1 MSCSLGVRNIRN
13 TYGGEN
19 VSNYVTAANANE
31 ADAWKAF
38 DGKEDTSWTA
48 SCDNTTTLSFNF
60 DIPTEVGGVRI
71 IPATSDPDS
80 FPATIQLLV
89 SDPGESTLFQTL
101 TMETP
106 EVGVAQ
112 EFVFDEPVTKRTFSF
127 QPLNAS
133 GSTSETYNV
142 SIADVEFLVSRDIVA
157 VTTPAEPVLQEKT
170 VTPSTTVQNVTPDE
184 GFDGLDKVTVEG
196 ATLQEKT
203 VTPTTSSQI
212 IVPDSGVYGL
222 NKVTVGA
229 AALQEKSVTPST
241 SQQIITPDSGNYGL
255 SKVTV
260 SAAPPSGTD
269 TSDAT
274 AAAADIRSGK
284 TAYGS
289 SGKLT
294 GTMGTVS
301 VPTPS
306 ITVSSSGL
314 ITASNSQSAGYTAG
328 GSQSATSQLTTKS
341 AQTYTPTTYSQTISS
356 GRYLTGTQT
365 ISGDSNLVASN
376 IKSGV
381 SIFGVSGSLNAS
393 NLDELFYDVTVTN
406 NTSSKLT
413 FYWVDLT
420 ADKSSIIY
428 RNKDVT
434 SGSTSTLS
442 VPKYSIM
449 GICSSTMDKGLYCKS
464 SAIDIKYLYG
474 VNCLDLKAGTPKK
487 LGDYNGTLIFFPY
500 GGNTTLSFTNGYP
513 S

>member
-133 GSTSETYNV
+133 GSASETYNV

-184 GFDGLDKVTVEG
+184 GFDGLGEVTVEG
-196 ATLQEKT
+196 AVLQEKT
-203 VTPTTSSQI
+203 VTPTASSQI

-222 NKVTVGA
+222 NKVTVGGI
-229 AALQEKSVTPST
+229 PST
-241 SQQIITPDSGNYGL
+241 HVNT
-255 SKVTV
+255 T
-260 SAAPPSGTD
+260 
-269 TSDAT
+269 DAT
-274 AAAADIRSGK
+274 ATASDILSGK
-284 TAYGS
+284 TAYVNGT
-289 SGKLT
+289 KVT
-294 GTMGTVS
+294 GTVPSVTVA
-301 VPTPS
+301 TPS

-314 ITASNSQSAGYTAG
+314 ITASTNQSGGIVTAG
-328 GSQSATSQLTTKS
+328 TQSATKQLTTKS
-341 AQTYTPTTYSQTISS
+341 AATITPGTSSKTIASET
-356 GRYLTGTQT
+356 YLTGTQT
-365 ISGDSNLVASN
+365 ISGDSNLIASN

-381 SIFGVSGSLNAS
+381 SIFGVSGTYTGSSSGSAGSFGTIPVVFECSNNSSYNQSANFHMFVIKDGQPTMEYVSGVGVGKTMKGPSTGSYSIGNVFAIKAYLN
-393 NLDELFYDVTVTN
+393 
-406 NTSSKLT
+406 
-413 FYWVDLT
+413 T
-420 ADKSSIIY
+420 ADPIIPDASTPSP
-428 RNKDVT
+428 RMTFSVT
-434 SGSTSTLS
+434 SGNASISVYNIGSSNSVAQYSPTLCYIPMSS
-442 VPKYSIM
+442 VTNSNPITVT
-449 GICSSTMDKGLYCKS
+449 I
-464 SAIDIKYLYG
+464 SAI
-474 VNCLDLKAGTPKK
+474 V
-487 LGDYNGTLIFFPY
+487 
-500 GGNTTLSFTNGYP
+500 GY
-513 S
+513 